1 MTKIFLTTL
10 ISLFTLT
17 ASSQI
22 MVTSSMSAP
31 ADGEEWSVDNLT
43 DNMGLGY
50 TMDKF
55 TVGVMMNNDNYDLF
69 GRYSFNDN
77 LYISGLITED
87 EDMSLGLGYSLQ
99 LYDKFYLEPS
109 YMMDMS
115 DDSEDNEG
123 ELKLSLTYKF

>member
-55 TVGVMMNNDNYDLF
+55 TVGVKNIFVMF
-69 GRYSFNDN
+69 CFFS
-77 LYISGLITED
+77 
-87 EDMSLGLGYSLQ
+87 
-99 LYDKFYLEPS
+99 
-109 YMMDMS
+109 
-115 DDSEDNEG
+115 
-123 ELKLSLTYKF
+123 